1 MPSRK
6 RRDRPS
12 SESLGRTPQAALR
25 DPSSERAREA
35 GPGPAGERRPTSVR
49 FGLMFASLL
58 AVSVFVVYWQARNFD
73 FVLLD
78 DGVYVS
84 DNPNVQQ
91 GLSLRNLKWSC
102 QFQDGNWIPLTW
114 LSLMLDS
121 DLSGPSPRGY
131 HITNVLLHVANTL
144 ILFVLLT
151 RATGGAVKSAIV
163 AGLFGLHPLHVES
176 VAWIAERKDVLST
189 LFGLASLW
197 AYVEFAIRRVRTVTS
212 LDSGTA
218 GRLGSRLDGRAI
230 WLLTASFLCLV
241 ASLLSKATLVTL
253 PFVFLLLDFWP
264 LGRRSERWG
273 RLVAEK
279 IPFFL
284 LTVVFSVIAALAQRG
299 SHSVA
304 ALDAV
309 SFPTRCAN
317 ALAAYAAYLGHTVVP
332 FNLAIYY
339 PHPGERLSIGTVG
352 LAVVLLAAISLFA
365 VASRHRFPF
374 VFVGWA
380 WYLGTLVPMIGLVQ
394 IGTQQMADRYTYF
407 PLIGVFV
414 GATWLIGAFALTR
427 SVPERVAG
435 WGAAGLLVALGSAA
449 FVQVTYWRDNVTLF
463 RHAVESTGENPL
475 AEGALGYALML
486 RGQGQEGIAHLEAA
500 AQLGPYDPQVHY
512 VLALALQGAG
522 RLDEAVE
529 HYQRA
534 LTLNDNHAEAHTN
547 LAIILSQLHRY
558 GEAKAHFLRALQ
570 INPQHA
576 KACVNLGTL
585 CLETKDYDD
594 AIRYSEQAL
603 ALDPRLQNC
612 HWNLALAFRATG
624 QFDKSIS
631 EFESYLA
638 VAPSDPDARRELAR
652 TRALKKSDRSD
663 RRN

>member
-12 SESLGRTPQAALR
+12 SEPLGEASQAALR
-25 DPSSERAREA
+25 DSSSERAREA
-35 GPGPAGERRPTSVR
+35 GQGPANERRPTSVL
-49 FGLMFASLL
+49 FGLTLAGLL
-58 AVSVFVVYWQARNFD
+58 AASVFAVYWQARNFD

-114 LSLMLDS
+114 LSLMLDA

-131 HITNVLLHVANTL
+131 HITNVLLHVVNTL

-151 RATGGAVKSAIV
+151 RATGEAVKSAIV
-163 AGLFGLHPLHVES
+163 AALFGLHPLHVES
-176 VAWIAERKDVLST
+176 VAWITERKDVLST

-197 AYVEFAIRRVRTVTS
+197 GYVEYAIRRSRTVTP
-212 LDSGTA
+212 LDSGTT
-218 GRLGSRLDGRAI
+218 GRLESRFDGRAI
-230 WLLTASFLCLV
+230 WLLTASFVCLA

-264 LGRRSERWG
+264 LGRWNERWG

-279 IPFFL
+279 TPFFL
-284 LTVVFSVIAALAQRG
+284 LTAVFSVIAALAQRG

-332 FNLAIYY
+332 FHLAIYY
-339 PHPGERLSIGTVG
+339 PHPGELLSIGTVG
-352 LAVVLLAAISLFA
+352 LAVVVLAAISLFA
-365 VASRHRFPF
+365 VASRRRLPF

-407 PLIGVFV
+407 PLIGIFIGV
-414 GATWLIGAFALTR
+414 TWLIGALAVAQ
-427 SVPERVAG
+427 SIPERVAG

-449 FVQVTYWRDNVTLF
+449 FVQASYWRDNVTLF

-486 RGQGQEGIAHLEAA
+486 RGQGKEGIAHLESA
-500 AQLGPYDPQVHY
+500 AQLGPYDPQVRY

-522 RLDEAVE
+522 RFDEAVV

-534 LTLNDNHAEAHTN
+534 LALNDNHAEAHTN

-638 VAPSDPDARRELAR
+638 VAPADPDARRELAR
-652 TRALKKSDRSD
+652 TRALMKSDHSAHG
-663 RRN
+663 N

>member
-1 MPSRK
+1 VPH
-6 RRDRPS
+6 
-12 SESLGRTPQAALR
+12 AALR
-25 DPSSERAREA
+25 DPSSKPVREA
-35 GPGPAGERRPTSVR
+35 GTGSAGERRLPSVR
-49 FGLMFASLL
+49 FGVTLAGLL
-58 AVSVFVVYWQARNFD
+58 AVSVFAVYWQTRNFD

-91 GLSLRNLKWSC
+91 GLSLKNLKWSC

-114 LSLMLDS
+114 LSLMLDA

-163 AGLFGLHPLHVES
+163 AGLFGLHPLHIES

-197 AYVEFAIRRVRTVTS
+197 AYVEYAIQRGRTVAS
-212 LDSGTA
+212 LESGTA
-218 GRLGSRLDGRAI
+218 GRQLGHRFDGRAI

-264 LGRRSERWG
+264 LGRRTESWV

-279 IPFFL
+279 VPFFL
-284 LTVVFSVIAALAQRG
+284 LTLVFSVIAAMAQHSNHADSTLA
-299 SHSVA
+299 A
-304 ALDAV
+304 I
-309 SFPTRCAN
+309 SFPMRCAN
-317 ALAAYAAYLGHTVVP
+317 ALAAYAAYLGHTLVP

-339 PHPGERLSIGTVG
+339 PHPGERLSMETVG
-352 LAVVLLAAISLFA
+352 LAVVLLAAISLLA
-365 VASRHRFPF
+365 VASRRRFPF
-374 VFVGWA
+374 LFVGWA

-407 PLIGVFV
+407 PLIGIFIGV
-414 GATWLIGAFALTR
+414 TWLIGAIASAQSF
-427 SVPERVAG
+427 PEHVVG
-435 WGAAGLLVALGSAA
+435 WGAAGLLVALASAA
-449 FVQVTYWRDNVTLF
+449 FVQVGYWRDNVTLF
-463 RHAVESTGENPL
+463 RHAIESTGENPL
-475 AEGALGYALML
+475 AEGALGYALLL
-486 RGQGQEGIAHLEAA
+486 RGHGKEGIAYLESAA
-500 AQLGPYDPQVHY
+500 KKGPWDPQVHY
-512 VLALALQGAG
+512 VLALALQGVG
-522 RLDEAVE
+522 RLDEAAD

-534 LTLNDNHAEAHTN
+534 LALNDNHAEAHTN
-547 LAIILSQLHRY
+547 LAIILSQRHRY
-558 GEAKAHFLRALQ
+558 GEAKAHFLKALQ

-585 CLETKDYDD
+585 CLETQDYDD

-612 HWNLALAFRATG
+612 HWNLALAFRAKG
-624 QFDKSIS
+624 QLDQAIR
-631 EFESYLA
+631 EFELYLA
-638 VAPSDPDARRELAR
+638 VVPADPDARRELAR
-652 TRALKKSDRSD
+652 TRAMKKSDHPERL
-663 RRN
+663 N